1 MSPDKVGRYK
11 IKSELGRGGM
21 ATVYRAYDPSFD
33 REVAVKVLPREMV
46 HNLVFRVRF
55 KRELK
60 MIASLE
66 HPAIVP
72 VYDVGEEPDGRQY
85 FVMRY
90 MGGDSLSDWIKRGAL
105 SLQDTA
111 ILIERLASAL
121 DYAHQKG
128 IVHRDIKPDNVLFD
142 DTNHPYLTDFGIAKL
157 TESAISA
164 TGGGTM
170 GTPAYVSPE
179 QAQGANVDSRAD
191 IYGMGVMI
199 YEMLTGRK
207 PYDAESPMSVA
218 VRHITEPI
226 PDILQANPELPI
238 EVDTIIRT
246 AMAKDREDR
255 YSNAKELSR
264 ALNRAAFGDDRSPT
278 ASPSMFDTRQNTITQ
293 SRRRVGFMVAG
304 MFLLVILAGAFALSR
319 QLPIVPAI
327 DLTRTAA
334 TPVAATVTRTPVPQ
348 ATSTAT
354 TVSTAA
360 ATEATAIPTE
370 PISTS
375 VPPFGNA
382 DKIAFVGGNGIY
394 LMNVDGSDL
403 IQIRTDN
410 SAKSNLH
417 WIFDGRLVYI
427 SRNCANVID
436 VESRSIEELV
446 CFDANEVLEDFRVS
460 PDGKW
465 VAISIQRTL
474 NILPFDLELLE
485 DVETRFGLTLL
496 RENCFYNQ
504 YAFRDLLWSKS
515 GTQLAARVVDT
526 ERVSSDQIFLVNV
539 DLPNCDTI
547 GPVRIDRIPGSHF
560 DFDSASTKRIT
571 SFDWNGDNLVL
582 LNDAIRND
590 GFGDLYV
597 YDTKTRQGLK
607 INPIDGLCC
616 YRDARWSPDGMYIL
630 FVFQKFDSDMIELYY
645 VKYSDI
651 ESGLPLTPLALPSEL
666 LTQRDKPQPAV
677 RPIQ

>member
-1 MSPDKVGRYK
+1 
-11 IKSELGRGGM
+11 M

-255 YSNAKELSR
+255 YSNAKQLSR

-293 SRRRVGFMVAG
+293 SRRRVGFIVAG
-304 MFLLVILAGAFALSR
+304 MVLLVVLAGAFALSR
-319 QLPIVPAI
+319 QLPIVPAV
-327 DLTRTAA
+327 DLTRTANV
-334 TPVAATVTRTPVPQ
+334 PVAATVTRTPVPQ
-348 ATSTAT
+348 AMSTAT
-354 TVSTAA
+354 TASTAA

-370 PISTS
+370 PVSTS
-375 VPPFGNA
+375 MPPFGNA
-382 DKIAFVGGNGIY
+382 DKIAFVAGNDIY
-394 LMNVDGSDL
+394 WMNIDGSDL
-403 IQIRTDN
+403 IQVRTDN

-417 WIFDGRLVYI
+417 WMFDGRLVYI
-427 SRNCANVID
+427 SRNCANAID
-436 VESRSIEELV
+436 VETRSIEELV

-465 VAISIQRTL
+465 LAISIQRTL

-526 ERVSSDQIFLVNV
+526 ERVSSDQIFLLNV
-539 DLPNCDTI
+539 DLPNCDTT
-547 GPVRIDRIPGSHF
+547 GPLRVDRIPGSHF
-560 DFDSASTKRIT
+560 DFDNASTKRIT
-571 SFDWNGDNLVL
+571 SFDWNGANLFL
-582 LNDAIRND
+582 LNDAIRSD
-590 GFGDLYV
+590 GFGDLYI
-597 YDTKTRQGLK
+597 YDTTTRQGQR
-607 INPIDGLCC
+607 INPIEGLCC

-630 FVFQKFDSDMIELYY
+630 FVFQQVDSDMIELYY

-651 ESGLPLTPLALPSEL
+651 EDGNALMPLGIPGEL
-666 LTQRDKPQPAV
+666 LTQRDKPQPAI
-677 RPIQ
+677 RPNQ

>member
-1 MSPDKVGRYK
+1 
-11 IKSELGRGGM
+11 M

-90 MGGDSLSDWIKRGAL
+90 MGGESLSDWIKRGAL
-105 SLQDTA
+105 PLQDTA
-111 ILIERLASAL
+111 IIIERLASAL
-121 DYAHQKG
+121 DYAHQKN

-199 YEMLTGRK
+199 YEMLTGKK
-207 PYDAESPMSVA
+207 PYDADSPMSVA

-226 PDILQANPELPI
+226 PDILQARPDLPI
-238 EVDTIIRT
+238 EVDAIIKR

-255 YSNAKELSR
+255 YPNAIELSR
-264 ALNRAAFGDDRSPT
+264 ALNRAAFGEDRTTS
-278 ASPSMFDTRQNTITQ
+278 ASTSMFNTRQNTITK
-293 SRRRVGFMVAG
+293 SRRRVGFIVAG
-304 MFLLVILAGAFALSR
+304 MILLIILAGAFALSR
-319 QLPIVPAI
+319 QLPVVPAVDMTSTTEVTPVPAI
-327 DLTRTAA
+327 A
-334 TPVAATVTRTPVPQ
+334 TQTSVPE
-348 ATSTAT
+348 STAT
-354 TVSTAA
+354 TA
-360 ATEATAIPTE
+360 ATAIPTE
-370 PISTS
+370 EMSTP
-375 VPPFGNA
+375 VPPPGNA
-382 DKIAFVGGNGIY
+382 DKIAFLSGNGIY
-394 LMNVDGSDL
+394 LMNVDGSGL
-403 IQIRTDN
+403 IQIRTEN

-417 WIFDGRLVYI
+417 WMFDGRLVYI
-427 SRNCANVID
+427 SRNCANAID
-436 VESRSIEELV
+436 VETRSIEELV
-446 CFDANEVLEDFRVS
+446 CFDANEMLEDFRVS

-474 NILPFDLELLE
+474 NILPFDVELLK
-485 DVETRFGLTLL
+485 DVDTRFGLTIL

-515 GTQLAARVVDT
+515 GTQIAARVVDT
-526 ERVSSDQIFLVNV
+526 ERVSSDQIFLLNV
-539 DLPNCDTI
+539 DLPNCDTM

-560 DFDSASTKRIT
+560 NFDSASTKRIT
-571 SFDWNGDNLVL
+571 SFDWNGDSLFLV
-582 LNDAIRND
+582 NDAIRND
-590 GFGDLYV
+590 GFGDLYI
-597 YDTKTRQGLK
+597 YDSKVREGRK
-607 INPIDGLCC
+607 INPIDGMCC
-616 YRDARWSPDGMYIL
+616 YRDARWSPDGTYIL
-630 FVFQKFDSDMIELYY
+630 FVFQKFDSDVIELYY

-651 ESGLPLTPLALPSEL
+651 EDGQTLTPVALPSEF
-666 LTQRDKPQPAV
+666 LTQRDKPQPAI
-677 RPIQ
+677 RPAQ

>member
-90 MGGDSLSDWIKRGAL
+90 MGGESLSDWIKRGAL
-105 SLQDTA
+105 PLQDTA
-111 ILIERLASAL
+111 IIIERLASAL
-121 DYAHQKG
+121 DYAHQKN

-199 YEMLTGRK
+199 YEMLTGKK
-207 PYDAESPMSVA
+207 PYDADSPMSVA

-226 PDILQANPELPI
+226 PDILQARPDLPI
-238 EVDTIIRT
+238 EVDAIIKR

-255 YSNAKELSR
+255 YPNAIELSR
-264 ALNRAAFGDDRSPT
+264 ALNRAAFGEDRTTS
-278 ASPSMFDTRQNTITQ
+278 ASTSMFNTRQNTITK
-293 SRRRVGFMVAG
+293 SRRRVGFIVAG
-304 MFLLVILAGAFALSR
+304 MILLIILAGAFALSR
-319 QLPIVPAI
+319 QLPVVPAVDMTSTTEVTPVPAI
-327 DLTRTAA
+327 A
-334 TPVAATVTRTPVPQ
+334 TQTSVPE
-348 ATSTAT
+348 STAT
-354 TVSTAA
+354 TA
-360 ATEATAIPTE
+360 ATAIPTE
-370 PISTS
+370 EMSTP
-375 VPPFGNA
+375 VPPPGNA
-382 DKIAFVGGNGIY
+382 DKIAFLSGNGIY

-403 IQIRTDN
+403 IQIRTEN

-417 WIFDGRLVYI
+417 WMFDGRLVYI
-427 SRNCANVID
+427 SRNCANAID
-436 VESRSIEELV
+436 VETRSIEELV
-446 CFDANEVLEDFRVS
+446 CFDANEMLEDFRVS

-474 NILPFDLELLE
+474 NILPFDVELLK
-485 DVETRFGLTLL
+485 DVDTRFGLTIL

-515 GTQLAARVVDT
+515 GTQIAARVVDT
-526 ERVSSDQIFLVNV
+526 ERVSSDQIFLLNV
-539 DLPNCDTI
+539 DLPNCDTM

-560 DFDSASTKRIT
+560 NFDSASTKRIT
-571 SFDWNGDNLVL
+571 SFDWNGDSLFLV
-582 LNDAIRND
+582 NDAIRND
-590 GFGDLYV
+590 GFGDLYI
-597 YDTKTRQGLK
+597 YDSKVREGRK
-607 INPIDGLCC
+607 INPIDGMCC
-616 YRDARWSPDGMYIL
+616 YRDARWSPDGTYIL
-630 FVFQKFDSDMIELYY
+630 FVFQKFDSDVIELYY

-651 ESGLPLTPLALPSEL
+651 EDGQTLTPVALPSEF
-666 LTQRDKPQPAV
+666 LTQRDKPQPAI
-677 RPIQ
+677 RPAQ

>member
-90 MGGDSLSDWIKRGAL
+90 MGGESLSDWIKRGAL
-105 SLQDTA
+105 PLQDTA
-111 ILIERLASAL
+111 IIIERLASAL
-121 DYAHQKG
+121 DYAHQKN

-199 YEMLTGRK
+199 YEMLTGKK
-207 PYDAESPMSVA
+207 PYDADSPMSVA

-226 PDILQANPELPI
+226 PDILQARPDLPI
-238 EVDTIIRT
+238 EVDAIIKR

-255 YSNAKELSR
+255 YPNAIELSR
-264 ALNRAAFGDDRSPT
+264 ALNRAAFGEDRTTS
-278 ASPSMFDTRQNTITQ
+278 ASTSMFNTRQNTITK
-293 SRRRVGFMVAG
+293 SRRRVGFIVAG
-304 MFLLVILAGAFALSR
+304 MILLIILAGAFALSR
-319 QLPIVPAI
+319 QLPVVPAVDMTSTTEVTPVPAI
-327 DLTRTAA
+327 A
-334 TPVAATVTRTPVPQ
+334 TQTSVPE
-348 ATSTAT
+348 STAT
-354 TVSTAA
+354 TA
-360 ATEATAIPTE
+360 ATAIPTE
-370 PISTS
+370 EMSTP
-375 VPPFGNA
+375 VPPPGNA
-382 DKIAFVGGNGIY
+382 DKIAFLSGNGIY
-394 LMNVDGSDL
+394 LMNVDGSGL
-403 IQIRTDN
+403 IQIRTEN

-417 WIFDGRLVYI
+417 WMFDGRLVYI
-427 SRNCANVID
+427 SRNCANAID
-436 VESRSIEELV
+436 VETRSIEELV
-446 CFDANEVLEDFRVS
+446 CFDANEMLEDFRVS

-474 NILPFDLELLE
+474 NILPFDVELLK
-485 DVETRFGLTLL
+485 DVDTRFGLTIL

-515 GTQLAARVVDT
+515 GTQIAARVVDT
-526 ERVSSDQIFLVNV
+526 ERVSSDQIFLLNV
-539 DLPNCDTI
+539 DLPNCDTM

-560 DFDSASTKRIT
+560 NFDSASTKRIT
-571 SFDWNGDNLVL
+571 SFDWNGDSLFLV
-582 LNDAIRND
+582 NDAIRND
-590 GFGDLYV
+590 GFGDLYI
-597 YDTKTRQGLK
+597 YDSKVREGRK
-607 INPIDGLCC
+607 INPIDGMCC
-616 YRDARWSPDGMYIL
+616 YRDARWSPDGTYIL
-630 FVFQKFDSDMIELYY
+630 FVFQKFDSDVIELYY

-651 ESGLPLTPLALPSEL
+651 EDGQTLTPVALPSEF
-666 LTQRDKPQPAV
+666 LTQRDKPQPAI
-677 RPIQ
+677 RPAQ

>member
-1 MSPDKVGRYK
+1 
-11 IKSELGRGGM
+11 M

-33 REVAVKVLPREMV
+33 REVAVKVLPREMA

-90 MGGDSLSDWIKRGAL
+90 MGGESLSDWIKRGAL
-105 SLQDTA
+105 PLQDTA

-157 TESAISA
+157 TEAAISA

-199 YEMLTGRK
+199 YEMLTGKK
-207 PYDAESPMSVA
+207 PYDADSPMSVA

-226 PDILQANPELPI
+226 PDILQAKPDLPI
-238 EVDTIIRT
+238 EVDAIIRT
-246 AMAKDREDR
+246 AMAKDREER
-255 YSNAKELSR
+255 YPNAIELSR
-264 ALNRAAFGDDRSPT
+264 ALNRAAFGDDRTTP
-278 ASPSMFDTRQNTITQ
+278 ASASMFNTRQNTITQ
-293 SRRRVGFMVAG
+293 SRRRVGFIVTG
-304 MFLLVILAGAFALSR
+304 MILLVVLAGAFALSR
-319 QLPIVPAI
+319 QLPVASAVN
-327 DLTRTAA
+327 LTRTATA
-334 TPVAATVTRTPVPQ
+334 TQTSVLE
-348 ATSTAT
+348 STAT
-354 TVSTAA
+354 VATAV
-360 ATEATAIPTE
+360 ATETTAIPTE
-370 PISTS
+370 EISTPI
-375 VPPFGNA
+375 PPPGNA
-382 DKIAFVGGNGIY
+382 DKIAFVSGNGIY
-394 LMNVDGSDL
+394 VMNVDGSGL
-403 IQIRTDN
+403 IQIRTEN
-410 SAKSNLH
+410 SSKSNLH
-417 WIFDGRLVYI
+417 WMFDGRLVYI
-427 SRNCANVID
+427 SRNCANAID
-436 VESRSIEELV
+436 VETRSIEELV
-446 CFDANEVLEDFRVS
+446 CFDANETLEDFRVL

-474 NILPFDLELLE
+474 NILPFDVELLK
-485 DVETRFGLTLL
+485 DVDTRFGLTIL

-526 ERVSSDQIFLVNV
+526 ERVSSDQIFLLNV

-571 SFDWNGDNLVL
+571 SFDWNGDNLFL

-590 GFGDLYV
+590 GFGDLYI
-597 YDTKTRQGLK
+597 YDSKVREGRK
-607 INPIDGLCC
+607 INPIDGMCC
-616 YRDARWSPDGMYIL
+616 YRDARWSPDGTYIL
-630 FVFQKFDSDMIELYY
+630 FVFQKFDSNVIELYY

-651 ESGLPLTPLALPSEL
+651 QDGNTLIPVALPGEF
-666 LTQRDKPQPAV
+666 LTQRDKPQPAI
-677 RPIQ
+677 RPAQ